1 MDDATSY
8 IKPLFILKSQILPGI
23 YPAIFLL
30 HLYPELRERALQEA
44 LKPCRM
50 KAKQLRDTQDEVKG
64 KVIESMS

>member
-23 YPAIFLL
+23 YPAIFSL

-44 LKPCRM
+44 LRPCRI
-50 KAKQLRDTQDEVKG
+50 KA
-64 KVIESMS
+64 